1 LGVLV
6 VLVAAAGAWLVVS
19 AFAASG
25 PTVSSFTLDAASP
38 TKANSVSWRVVFSSS
53 VTGVAASNFT
63 LVQAGGVSGAG
74 SISVSGSG
82 TTWTVSASTGIG
94 SGTLG
99 LNLTSAGSI
108 KDASNKTLQGVPYT
122 GPVYTIDRTA
132 PSVSSINRQAV
143 APNPTKAASLPFT
156 VTFSEPVNT
165 AAVIAA
171 RFAVATSNVTGTAP
185 SVGTITPLSPSGGF
199 ATAYTV
205 NVTTTSA
212 VGANNGSVRLDLTSV
227 GSIQDQ
233 VANALTGTRPGDQ
246 SYTFDT
252 TAPTVSSI
260 VRIPPAA
267 GPTNAGSVS
276 WTVTF
281 SEPVVGVATGNF
293 QLVAS
298 NLSGSPAVTGVSSG
312 SGGLVWTVTAST
324 GSGTPT
330 GSGTLALK
338 MSTAG
343 STIDLAGNGLTGLPT
358 AAGPAFTIDK
368 TPPTVTLLTW
378 PPDPNTTATSTFT
391 WSATDPGG
399 SGVVSFLCSTENGA
413 FAATVHS
420 AGGSD
425 QPCSSPLTY
434 AVATTTNGQHQFAV
448 EAVDA
453 AGNVSQAVSYTW
465 KVDKGSPQVF
475 TIAGSVTGLVPGVW
489 FSIPVTITNPNAETL
504 YVTGLTV
511 GASGTP
517 GGCDSATNV
526 QTLPSSAAPGNKLA
540 VPANASNWPVPAGPF
555 RPQIRLK
562 NTAGNQDN
570 CKSKTFSLSYAGSG
584 TNQP

>member
-1 LGVLV
+1 
-6 VLVAAAGAWLVVS
+6 
-19 AFAASG
+19 
-25 PTVSSFTLDAASP
+25 
-38 TKANSVSWRVVFSSS
+38 
-53 VTGVAASNFT
+53 
-63 LVQAGGVSGAG
+63 
-74 SISVSGSG
+74 
-82 TTWTVSASTGIG
+82 
-94 SGTLG
+94 
-99 LNLTSAGSI
+99 
-108 KDASNKTLQGVPYT
+108 
-122 GPVYTIDRTA
+122 
-132 PSVSSINRQAV
+132 
-143 APNPTKAASLPFT
+143 
-156 VTFSEPVNT
+156 
-165 AAVIAA
+165 
-171 RFAVATSNVTGTAP
+171 
-185 SVGTITPLSPSGGF
+185 
-199 ATAYTV
+199 
-205 NVTTTSA
+205 
-212 VGANNGSVRLDLTSV
+212 VGANSGSVRLDLTSV

-233 VANALTGTRPGDQ
+233 VANALAGTRPGDQ

-260 VRIPPAA
+260 VRIPSAA

-276 WTVTF
+276 WTVSM

-324 GSGTPT
+324 GSGTQT

-343 STIDLAGNGLTGLPT
+343 STTDLAGNGLTGVPT

-368 TPPTVTLLTW
+368 TPPSVTLLTV

-391 WSATDPGG
+391 WSAGDPGG
-399 SGVVSFLCSTENGA
+399 SGVVSYLCSTENGA

-420 AGGSD
+420 VGGSD

-434 AVATTTNGQHQFAV
+434 AAATTNSGQHQFAV

-453 AGNVSQAVSYTW
+453 AGNVSLAAFYTW
-465 KVDKGSPQVF
+465 KVDKGSPQNF
-475 TIAGSVTGLVPGVW
+475 TISGSVSGLVPGVW
-489 FSIPVTITNPNAETL
+489 FAIPVTITNPNAETL
-504 YVTGLTV
+504 YVTSLTV
-511 GASGTP
+511 SASGAP

-526 QTLPSSAAPGNKLA
+526 ETLPSSAALGNKLV
-540 VPANASNWPVPAGPF
+540 VPASASNWPVPAGPL